1 MTTWARRDDNEAVA
15 LTLVV
20 TPLPPLPHPDGAYVG
35 RQRDDEARLVLAP
48 IFLTLTLT
56 LTLAVSPLARHDIA
70 AAASAPTSPIPG

>member
-20 TPLPPLPHPDGAYVG
+20 TPLPPHPHPDGAYVG

-56 LTLAVSPLARHDIA
+56 LAVSPLARHDIA
-70 AAASAPTSPIPG
+70 PAASAPTSPIPG